1 MSDFFSSHERL
12 IEATAPGRMDVM
24 GGIADYSGSL
34 LLEMPIKQTTTVKIQ
49 KRNDGAFH
57 FRTQITKKETADFTI
72 HLSAIKDMTLG
83 EAGKII
89 KSVVGGDWA
98 VYGLG
103 CFLVL
108 QKEKRIDLTGA
119 NVYIESKVP
128 WGKGV

>member
-1 MSDFFSSHERL
+1 MNDFFLTGEP
-12 IEATAPGRMDVM
+12 IVQATAPGRIDVM

-34 LLEMPIKQTTTVKIQ
+34 LLQMPTKQITTVKIQ

-57 FRTQITKKETADFTI
+57 FRTQVTKKKTADFTI
-72 HLSAIKDMTLG
+72 HLSAIKDMTLM

-103 CFLVL
+103 
-108 QKEKRIDLTGA
+108 
-119 NVYIESKVP
+119 
-128 WGKGV
+128 